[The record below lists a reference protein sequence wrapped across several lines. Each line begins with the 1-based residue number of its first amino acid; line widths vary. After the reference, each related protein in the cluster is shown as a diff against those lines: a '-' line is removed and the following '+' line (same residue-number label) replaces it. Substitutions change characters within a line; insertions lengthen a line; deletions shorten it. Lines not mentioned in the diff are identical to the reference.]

1 MAVLSQ
7 IISKQEQV
15 LQQLGPN
22 NPLVNPQQ
30 YANSLARLIEMGG
43 FKDPQAF
50 INTQVG
56 EIPPTPEKPDPNLL
70 LAQAEIEKSKVSSQ
84 KSIIDAETDRMKIIM
99 EDDRDRD
106 IEEAKIRLKVAELKA
121 RYGAQVDIAEIN
133 SLMERDRELIRA
145 IAKGQAQGL
154 FNGGQDN
161 N

>member
-1 MAVLSQ
+1 
-7 IISKQEQV
+7 
-15 LQQLGPN
+15 
-22 NPLVNPQQ
+22 
-30 YANSLARLIEMGG
+30 
-43 FKDPQAF
+43 
-50 INTQVG
+50 
-56 EIPPTPEKPDPNLL
+56 
-70 LAQAEIEKSKVSSQ
+70 
-84 KSIIDAETDRMKIIM
+84 M